1 VWTGEG
7 MSGGMGS
14 PLASGGPS
22 RDLDAA
28 RAAYEAGD
36 PDAVRAA
43 HSSGPR
49 EHNEEHASGGGRY
62 VKSMV
67 FGGLD
72 GIITTFAIVA
82 AVAGSGMSA
91 RVVVLM
97 GLANLIADGLS
108 MGLGDFLSSK
118 AELDYVLWEKKRE
131 AWEMAVNPEGEI
143 EEMVELYEGRG
154 MSKDDAQRVVKTM
167 AKYKDFFVDV
177 MMVEELGLMVPDDDE
192 SPGMNGLVTFAS
204 FVACGSL
211 PLLAHVGVVIAG
223 EEKTQGDVAFGIAC
237 GLTAFALFAL
247 GFVKARFTRQ
257 EPFTSGAQMLGNG
270 GLAAAA
276 AFLIGFALSD
286 FAEAA

>member
-1 VWTGEG
+1 
-7 MSGGMGS
+7 MSGLGS
-14 PLASGGPS
+14 PAAGPS

-36 PDAVRAA
+36 FEAVVAA
-43 HSSGPR
+43 HERGTGA
-49 EHNEEHASGGGRY
+49 HEEAHASDGGRY

-143 EEMVELYEGRG
+143 EEMVELYEHRG
-154 MSKDDAQRVVKTM
+154 MSKEDASSVVSVM

-177 MMVEELGLMVPDDDE
+177 MMVEELGLMVPDESE
-192 SPGMNGLVTFAS
+192 SPAANGLVTFAS

-223 EEKTQGDVAFGIAC
+223 EEQAQGEVAFGIAC
-237 GLTAFALFAL
+237 GLTALALFAL

-276 AFLIGFALSD
+276 AFLIGYALRD
-286 FAEAA
+286 FAEPV